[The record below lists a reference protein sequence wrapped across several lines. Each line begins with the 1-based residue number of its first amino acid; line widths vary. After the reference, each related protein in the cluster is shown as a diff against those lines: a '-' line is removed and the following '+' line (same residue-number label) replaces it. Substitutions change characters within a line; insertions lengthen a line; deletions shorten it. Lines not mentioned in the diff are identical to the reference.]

1 MKMMME
7 KNFLPTKLYNLFK
20 YCSNIVI
27 VPVKKF
33 VVDKFFLIEDLIQ
46 VLL

>member
-7 KNFLPTKLYNLFK
+7 KNFLTTKLYNLFK